1 MYIEEQ
7 IMKLTNYFINFCKKN
22 PDLCP
27 HDWQIQS
34 ISTISETEKHKHY
47 QCSLCDQYHKE
58 VLIREPNESDWNWEH
73 RTGWF

>member
-7 IMKLTNYFINFCKKN
+7 VVKLTEYFIGFCRKN

-27 HDWQIQS
+27 HDWQLTS
-34 ISTISETEKHKHY
+34 ISTVSETEKHKVY
-47 QCSLCDQYHKE
+47 QCSLCGQSRTE
-58 VLIREPNESDWNWEH
+58 VLIREPNESDWNWKD